1 VPRRLGQ
8 HFLFQRSILDRIA
21 GAACG
26 PACPLCI
33 EIGPGPGGLTVSLL
47 ERCQKL
53 IAIEI
58 DPALAAALRQKYAAE
73 PRFTLLEQD
82 VLTADLSAWG
92 PAVVCGNLPYYITS
106 PIIEKVLSLG
116 PLLLSA
122 VFLVQKEVADRIA
135 AAPGARD
142 YGYFSVAVQA
152 RAGVERLFI
161 VKPSSFKPPPKVDS
175 AVIRLTPRPHPDV
188 TDIAGFLRFAALCFR
203 HKRKTLL
210 NNLRVAYPSSLLE
223 ATPGLNLRA
232 EQLSI
237 QALAAL
243 HARLT
248 AAGA

>member
-1 VPRRLGQ
+1 MPQRLGQ

-26 PACPLCI
+26 AGCRLCI
-33 EIGPGPGGLTVSLL
+33 EIGPGPGGLTASLL
-47 ERCQKL
+47 ERSQRL

-58 DPALAAALRQKYAAE
+58 DSALAATLRQKYAAE

-116 PLLLSA
+116 PLLQTA
-122 VFLVQKEVADRIA
+122 VFLVQKEVADRIV

-152 RAGVERLFI
+152 RAVVERLFI

-175 AVIRLTPRPHPDV
+175 AVIRLTPRPHPEV
-188 TDIAGFLRFAALCFR
+188 SDIPAFLRFSALCFR

-210 NNLRVAYPSSLLE
+210 NNLRAAYPSSRLA
-223 ATPGLNLRA
+223 ATPGLTLRA
-232 EQLSI
+232 EQLGI
-237 QALAAL
+237 PELAAL
-243 HARLT
+243 HKRLT
-248 AAGA
+248 AS